1 MKPHLILPASFLG
14 SKRPLGEGGRVPG
27 GMELA
32 KGEERGIRQEEIREF
47 LVTDGKGSTISGTRG
62 AHL

>member
-14 SKRPLGEGGRVPG
+14 SKGPPGEGGRVPG

-32 KGEERGIRQEEIREF
+32 EGEERGIRQEEIREF
-47 LVTDGKGSTISGTRG
+47 LVTDGRGRTIRGTRG
-62 AHL
+62 ANL